1 MFSQTSIMPGHA
13 TVPERD
19 LDPGFGESRLPT
31 SRTGLS
37 TRSSPICSPIK
48 EPVLWY
54 CRDPNHA
61 NFRPVT
67 TACRPLAS
75 DVQPRSD
82 DAGRAAPPLRRL
94 SSEFDQ

>member
-1 MFSQTSIMPGHA
+1 MFSQASIMPGHA

-48 EPVLWY
+48 
-54 CRDPNHA
+54 DH
-61 NFRPVT
+61 
-67 TACRPLAS
+67 
-75 DVQPRSD
+75 QK
-82 DAGRAAPPLRRL
+82 
-94 SSEFDQ
+94 